1 MIVNVSV
8 IHPCDAVDGWKT
20 QLTAAVQQQESIST
34 VTQMAS
40 LGKEQH
46 AKFKVFY
53 WMHTAFPP
61 TCLHIFVQLLRFPKR
76 LAISHLALLFPK
88 GLSGTK
94 TPKLIASQR
103 LRKLINSRKL
113 ISGEVSGKYV
123 FYLWLS
129 NSSWELLLGQDAGN
143 TILTHSS
150 FYLLDVLL
158 SNLGYINKSRGV
170 YLSYQLHQH

>member
-61 TCLHIFVQLLRFPKR
+61 TCLHVFVQLLRFPKR

-103 LRKLINSRKL
+103 LVQGN
-113 ISGEVSGKYV
+113 
-123 FYLWLS
+123 
-129 NSSWELLLGQDAGN
+129 LLVEKFLENMYSIFDSVTAAE
-143 TILTHSS
+143 SC
-150 FYLLDVLL
+150 Y
-158 SNLGYINKSRGV
+158 
-170 YLSYQLHQH
+170 